1 MTLDF
6 LERQRDLDDRST
18 FQLYLI
24 IETMTSLIE
33 DKDLQEIQTTFK
45 NLKLMTTELKTWD
58 FIYEDHDGNELTR
71 KQIDCYDRKDAEKI
85 AFDLQ
90 SNSMLNDLALITIK
104 LK

>member
-1 MTLDF
+1 MIVNHRQTTLDF

-45 NLKLMTTELKTWD
+45 NLKQCIE
-58 FIYEDHDGNELTR
+58 
-71 KQIDCYDRKDAEKI
+71 Q
-85 AFDLQ
+85 
-90 SNSMLNDLALITIK
+90 
-104 LK
+104 

>member
-1 MTLDF
+1 MRTTRQLTLDF

-45 NLKLMTTELKTWD
+45 NLKQCTE
-58 FIYEDHDGNELTR
+58 
-71 KQIDCYDRKDAEKI
+71 Q
-85 AFDLQ
+85 
-90 SNSMLNDLALITIK
+90 
-104 LK
+104 